1 MFRRRVAVPLWILI
15 LSFITVIVI
24 SGATGLKLG
33 KRSSL
38 PFFTVT
44 AASPGEPA
52 VPFNGT
58 FAPIAKKVVPS
69 VVNISSSR
77 VIRTQELYPF
87 MDDPLFRRFFG
98 PIPREL
104 RERSLGSGVVV
115 SPDGYV
121 LTNNHVVE
129 GANDIE
135 VSFGDESQIPAR
147 IIGTDARTDVAV
159 VKLNRNGLTPMILA
173 DSSAVEVGDV
183 VLAVGN
189 PFGIGRTVTMGIV
202 SATSRGNLGIETE
215 EDFIQTDAAIN
226 PGNSGGALVN
236 TRGELIGISTAILSP
251 TGGNLGIGF
260 AVPSNKARFVMEQI
274 AKSGKVRRGYLGVT
288 IQNLTPELAKRLGI
302 TNDHGALIR
311 DVESGSPA
319 ERAGL
324 RPGNVVVEINGKPV
338 TDGRDLQRALSEASP
353 GSAVTLTIIRDG
365 RQNHISVTL
374 GEEQERKD

>member
-1 MFRRRVAVPLWILI
+1 LFRRRVAVPLWILI

-159 VKLNRNGLTPMILA
+159 VKLDRNGLTPMILA

-288 IQNLTPELAKRLGI
+288 IQNLTPELAKGLGI

-338 TDGRDLQRALSEASP
+338 TDGRELQRAVSEASP

>member
-1 MFRRRVAVPLWILI
+1 VAVPLWILI

-159 VKLNRNGLTPMILA
+159 VKLDRNGLTPMILA

-338 TDGRDLQRALSEASP
+338 TDGRELQRAVSETSP

>member
-1 MFRRRVAVPLWILI
+1 
-15 LSFITVIVI
+15 
-24 SGATGLKLG
+24 
-33 KRSSL
+33 
-38 PFFTVT
+38 
-44 AASPGEPA
+44 
-52 VPFNGT
+52 
-58 FAPIAKKVVPS
+58 
-69 VVNISSSR
+69 
-77 VIRTQELYPF
+77 
-87 MDDPLFRRFFG
+87 
-98 PIPREL
+98 
-104 RERSLGSGVVV
+104 VVV

-159 VKLNRNGLTPMILA
+159 VKLDRNGLTPMILA

-288 IQNLTPELAKRLGI
+288 IQNLTPDLAKRLGI

>member
-115 SPDGYV
+115 SPDGYI

-324 RPGNVVVEINGKPV
+324 RPGDVVVEINGKPV
-338 TDGRDLQRALSEASP
+338 TDGRDLQRAASEASP
-353 GSAVTLTIIRDG
+353 GSAVTLTIIRNG
-365 RQNHISVTL
+365 RQNHIPVTL
-374 GEEQERKD
+374 GEE

>member
-1 MFRRRVAVPLWILI
+1 LFRRRVAFPLWILI

-44 AASPGEPA
+44 AAAPGEPA

-159 VKLNRNGLTPMILA
+159 VKLDRNGLTPMILA

>member
-87 MDDPLFRRFFG
+87 MHDPLFRRFFG

-115 SPDGYV
+115 SPDGYI

-324 RPGNVVVEINGKPV
+324 RPGDVVVEINGKPV
-338 TDGRDLQRALSEASP
+338 TDGRDLQRAASEASP
-353 GSAVTLTIIRDG
+353 GSAVTLTIIRNG
-365 RQNHISVTL
+365 RQNHIPVTL
-374 GEEQERKD
+374 GEE

>member
-33 KRSSL
+33 KRSSV

-115 SPDGYV
+115 SPDGYI

-159 VKLNRNGLTPMILA
+159 VKLDRNKLTPMILA

>member
-159 VKLNRNGLTPMILA
+159 VKLDRNGLTPMILA

-338 TDGRDLQRALSEASP
+338 TDGRELQRAVSETSP